1 MVQEADR
8 NFIII
13 GKENNMH
20 KKLKEKKNA
29 LLETLKNLTDTLQT
43 EERSFT
49 DEENKQYEEIKAE
62 IVSINKTLEAL
73 GEMRDFGDP
82 EPVNPE
88 EPKQETQE
96 EREIR
101 EFAHYLRTSSVPE
114 TRENEQNFTLGA
126 NGALIPTTIAKMVIT
141 KIKEICP
148 ILAGATIF
156 HVKGTLQI
164 PSYGPDPETGNDITV
179 GYSDDFVE
187 LTANAG
193 KFTSIDLTGH
203 LIGAL
208 TLIGKRLVNN
218 SDIALVSFVVNYM
231 ARSFSV
237 FVEKEL
243 LTASGDKMK
252 GAINTTNGITA
263 AAQSAITADELI
275 DLQASIKQA
284 FQTGA
289 CWTMNSKT
297 FGEIKKLKDG
307 NDRYLLQ
314 DDVTKEFPYRLL
326 GKPIYISDNMPD
338 MGAGAK
344 PILYGNYD
352 GLAVNIREELSVQIL
367 REKYATQHAIGIVG
381 WMELDCKVMDEQR
394 LAVLT
399 MAGA

>member
-1 MVQEADR
+1 
-8 NFIII
+8 
-13 GKENNMH
+13 MH
-20 KKLKEKKNA
+20 KKLTEKKNA
-29 LLETLKNLTDTLQT
+29 LLETLKKLTDTLQT
-43 EERSFT
+43 EERGFT

-73 GEMRDFGDP
+73 GEMRDFGEP
-82 EPVNPE
+82 ESVTPE

-101 EFAHYLRTSSVPE
+101 EFAHYLRTASTSE
-114 TRENEQNFTLGA
+114 TRAGEQNFTLSA

-164 PSYGPDPETGNDITV
+164 PSYGPDPETDNDITV

-243 LTASGDKMK
+243 LTASGNKME

-263 AAQSAITADELI
+263 AAQTAITADELI

-352 GLAVNIREELSVQIL
+352 GLAVNIREELSVEIL

-399 MAGA
+399 MASA

>member
-1 MVQEADR
+1 
-8 NFIII
+8 
-13 GKENNMH
+13 MH
-20 KKLKEKKNA
+20 KKLIEKKNT
-29 LLETLKNLTDTLQT
+29 LLETLKKLTDTLQT
-43 EERSFT
+43 EERGFT

-73 GEMRDFGDP
+73 GEMRDFGEP

-101 EFAHYLRTSSVPE
+101 EFAHYLRTASTPE
-114 TRENEQNFTLGA
+114 TRAGEQNFTLSA

-141 KIKEICP
+141 KVTEICP
-148 ILAGATIF
+148 ILSGATVF
-156 HVKGTLQI
+156 HTKGTLQI
-164 PSYGPDPETGNDITV
+164 PSYGPDPENGNDIAV

-193 KFTSIDLTGH
+193 KFTSIDLKGH

-218 SDIALVSFVVNYM
+218 SDIELVSFVVNYM
-231 ARSFSV
+231 ARSFSI

-243 LTASGDKMK
+243 LTATGDKMK

-284 FQTGA
+284 FQNGA
-289 CWTMNSKT
+289 CWTMNSNT

-326 GKPIYISDNMPD
+326 GKPIYISDNMHD
-338 MGAGAK
+338 IGAGAK

-352 GLAVNIREELSVQIL
+352 GLAVNIQEELSVEIL

-399 MAGA
+399 MAG